1 MKLNVARNVREAK
14 GANERGM
21 ALLAK
26 ATAEV
31 RIERFF
37 YTFSAQRW
45 GRDDGEFRRGGFFTL
60 KTSFSP
66 RRRLALVTKFGEL
79 FFFSLSL
86 EAMTNEQR
94 QKLSSVRE

>member
-1 MKLNVARNVREAK
+1 MKLNVARKVREAK

-37 YTFSAQRW
+37 
-45 GRDDGEFRRGGFFTL
+45 FTH
-60 KTSFSP
+60 
-66 RRRLALVTKFGEL
+66 R
-79 FFFSLSL
+79 
-86 EAMTNEQR
+86 
-94 QKLSSVRE
+94 

>member
-45 GRDDGEFRRGGFFTL
+45 GRDDGEFRRGGFFY
-60 KTSFSP
+60 
-66 RRRLALVTKFGEL
+66 A
-79 FFFSLSL
+79 
-86 EAMTNEQR
+86 
-94 QKLSSVRE
+94 

>member
-1 MKLNVARNVREAK
+1 
-14 GANERGM
+14 
-21 ALLAK
+21 
-26 ATAEV
+26 
-31 RIERFF
+31 
-37 YTFSAQRW
+37 
-45 GRDDGEFRRGGFFTL
+45 RRLFLRL

-86 EAMTNEQR
+86 EAMTKEQR